1 MYFSVG
7 RNFRMRALIEAI
19 PVSPGSSRK
28 VRSRHTCVFPTAVF
42 LTRGGEFINTRGAGA
57 STKVSGRKKR
67 RLVPRT
73 GPTSP
78 YGQNMTGA
86 SSGVFGASS
95 GVLVTPNQET
105 LHFVRVCVLIFYV
118 LFLREPQLLDASSD
132 RGDSGGAGK
141 LSKS

>member
-7 RNFRMRALIEAI
+7 RNFGMRALIEAI

-42 LTRGGEFINTRGAGA
+42 LTRGGNLLALVGPALA
-57 STKVSGRKKR
+57 RKTSVAKNIVYSLERAPKDRIDKR
-67 RLVPRT
+67 RLGHLR
-73 GPTSP
+73 G
-78 YGQNMTGA
+78 
-86 SSGVFGASS
+86 SSGHLRGS
-95 GVLVTPNQET
+95 LLLRTRRH
-105 LHFVRVCVLIFYV
+105 LHSVRVCVLIFYV
-118 LFLREPQLLDASSD
+118 LFREPQLLDASSD

>member
-1 MYFSVG
+1 
-7 RNFRMRALIEAI
+7 
-19 PVSPGSSRK
+19 
-28 VRSRHTCVFPTAVF
+28 
-42 LTRGGEFINTRGAGA
+42 
-57 STKVSGRKKR
+57 
-67 RLVPRT
+67 
-73 GPTSP
+73 
-78 YGQNMTGA
+78 MTGA

-141 LSKS
+141 LSKIPVLSNTNNTVPIVDLT